1 LSTTSCA
8 FLTVSLDKRFNFS
21 FLNLTTQ
28 LHVELCLVREHFA
41 EFVRTELKPGTLL
54 ITCGLPGT
62 WKTET
67 SEEISKIKGYPIL
80 RSDLIRLEVLK
91 NEDVF
96 DEKVASNMSKRLSV
110 YDELFRQ
117 AENLVQKS
125 KEGVILD
132 ATFVTQELRR
142 RAAEIAAKHNMIF
155 VILQTHCSEEV
166 SIARILRRTKE
177 NYESNA
183 LTKEAYLNNKKKFE
197 PVDLGDLK
205 KGHPQLKIVH
215 LTVDTEHDPPEDW
228 YVIGMEKK

>member
-1 LSTTSCA
+1 MREPFA
-8 FLTVSLDKRFNFS
+8 KFVKA
-21 FLNLTTQ
+21 
-28 LHVELCLVREHFA
+28 ELE
-41 EFVRTELKPGTLL
+41 PDTLL

-96 DEKVASNMSKRLSV
+96 DQKVASNMNKRLSV
-110 YDELFRQ
+110 YDELFHR
-117 AENLVQKS
+117 ADDLAQKS
-125 KEGVILD
+125 RKGLILD

-142 RAAEIAAKHNMIF
+142 RAAEIAAKHNMTFI
-155 VILQTHCSEEV
+155 ILQTHCSEEA
-166 SIARILRRTKE
+166 SLARILRRTKE

-197 PVDLGDLK
+197 PVNLDDLK
-205 KGHPQLKIVH
+205 KRHPQLKIVH
-215 LTVDTEHDPPEDW
+215 LTVDTEYDPPEKW
-228 YVIGMEKK
+228 YIIWIEKR